1 MKKGEIWLVE
11 LPSADGREQVGSRPA
26 IIMAETEVVNI
37 ILPLTS
43 NIQALRFPHTIEI
56 KPSKKNN
63 LNSISVG
70 LVFQIRALDKK
81 RFKNKLGELDEKNLK
96 EADTMLKKMLNL

>member
-26 IIMAETEVVNI
+26 IIIAETEVVNI